1 MPDFLKV
8 EVKVLYLALEIQAE
22 GGKVEVKQKRDLSR
36 NSL

>member
-8 EVKVLYLALEIQAE
+8 EVKVLYPTLEIQAE
-22 GGKVEVKQKRDLSR
+22 GGKVEVTQKRELST